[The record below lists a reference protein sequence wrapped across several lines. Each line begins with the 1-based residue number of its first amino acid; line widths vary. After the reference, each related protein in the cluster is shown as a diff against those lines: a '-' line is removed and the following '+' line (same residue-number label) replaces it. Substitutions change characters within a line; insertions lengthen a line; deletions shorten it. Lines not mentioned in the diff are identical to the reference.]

1 MEMIFL
7 NVFNRSLAAGW
18 LILAVIVVRL
28 LLKKAP
34 RRLSCVLW
42 AVVAVRLLCP
52 FFPVS
57 SFSLIPSGETISAEV
72 VRFAPAPAVD
82 SGIPVL
88 NEALNP
94 IIGERF
100 APAPGTSVNP
110 LYIWTAIAGIVWL
123 VGVAVMVGYALL
135 SSLRMRSV
143 VREAVPLGMCGE
155 SYETGEAGMC
165 GESYETGEVGMC
177 GESYETGEVG
187 MCAEP
192 HGARP
197 LETGAALP
205 DNVWLCDAVRSPFI
219 LGIVRPKIYLPSGI
233 TREQML
239 CILAHEQA
247 HVERL
252 DHCLKP
258 FGWLL
263 LSVYWF
269 HPLVWIAYM
278 LFCRDLELACDEK
291 VVGGMDLDGRKSYS
305 HALLACSLQRKMIFS
320 YPLAFGEIGVRERV
334 KGILHYRKPAG
345 WIAAVA
351 VLACAAVAVCFLTD
365 PKEKADDSKIRYLDQ
380 WYSRSDLSAETIA
393 WLEWYNGL
401 SAEEQ
406 LAVSSEPH
414 DLYDQAGYGG
424 RADVAVE
431 TVDAEHDAVGAED
444 MSDNAKDYMDAG
456 HDAVGTEDRSDNA
469 KEHMDA
475 GHDDGGTEDMSDNAG
490 IAVDTVQVGE
500 GAEDSAIYTGTLSTA
515 FGIPLQLPG
524 NEGWIQDIEYRQPDG
539 NTVEVEYWDD
549 IAEADCRMTAV
560 RDGALN
566 LSEPDIA
573 YDAAREETWM
583 GSTGSGQNVYVKVQ
597 CSGDGKHVL
606 ATWEYD
612 NGEHQY
618 LFAVRAVVSGE
629 NTDISSVPKAVL
641 SMISCLE

>member
-1 MEMIFL
+1 MEMEMIFL

-57 SFSLIPSGETISAEV
+57 SFSLIPSGETISAEA
-72 VRFAPAPAVD
+72 VRFAPAPAID
-82 SGIPVL
+82 SGIPAL

-94 IIGERF
+94 MIGERF

-110 LYIWTAIAGIVWL
+110 LYIWTAVAGIVWL
-123 VGVAVMVGYALL
+123 VGVAVMAGYALL
-135 SSLRMRSV
+135 GSLRMRSV
-143 VREAVPLGMCGE
+143 VREAVPLE
-155 SYETGEAGMC
+155 S
-165 GESYETGEVGMC
+165 
-177 GESYETGEVG
+177 
-187 MCAEP
+187 
-192 HGARP
+192 
-197 LETGAALP
+197 GAALP

-291 VVGGMDLDGRKSYS
+291 VVGGMDLDGRKAYS

-345 WIAAVA
+345 WLAAVA

-365 PKEKADDSKIRYLDQ
+365 PKEKTDDSKIRYLDQ

-406 LAVSSEPH
+406 LAVSSVPH

-444 MSDNAKDYMDAG
+444 MPDNAKDYMDTG
-456 HDAVGTEDRSDNA
+456 QDSGGTEDKSDSV
-469 KEHMDA
+469 KEHMNA
-475 GHDDGGTEDMSDNAG
+475 GQDSGGTEDMSDNAG
-490 IAVDTVQVGE
+490 IAVDTVQAGE
-500 GAEDSAIYTGTLSTA
+500 GAEDSAIHTGTLSAA

-583 GSTGSGQNVYVKVQ
+583 GSTGSGQHVYVKVQ

-618 LFAVRAVVSGE
+618 QFAVRAVVSGE
-629 NTDISSVPKAVL
+629 NTDISPVPKAVL

>member
-52 FFPVS
+52 FFPAS
-57 SFSLIPSGETISAEV
+57 SFSLIPSRETISAEV
-72 VRFAPAPAVD
+72 VRFAPAPAID
-82 SGIPVL
+82 SGIPAL

-94 IIGERF
+94 MIGERF

-123 VGVAVMVGYALL
+123 VGVAVMAGYALL
-135 SSLRMRSV
+135 GSLRMRSV

-155 SYETGEAGMC
+155 SYETGEAG
-165 GESYETGEVGMC
+165 T
-177 GESYETGEVG
+177 
-187 MCAEP
+187 CAEP
-192 HGARP
+192 HRARP
-197 LETGAALP
+197 LETGVALP

-291 VVGGMDLDGRKSYS
+291 VVGGMDLDGRKAYS

-345 WIAAVA
+345 WLAAVA

-406 LAVSSEPH
+406 LAVSSVPH

-444 MSDNAKDYMDAG
+444 MPDNAKDYMDTG
-456 HDAVGTEDRSDNA
+456 QDSGGTEDKSDSV

-475 GHDDGGTEDMSDNAG
+475 GQDSGGTEDMSDNAG
-490 IAVDTVQVGE
+490 IAVDTVQAGE
-500 GAEDSAIYTGTLSTA
+500 GAEGSAIHTGTLSAA

-583 GSTGSGQNVYVKVQ
+583 GSTGSGQHVYVKVQ
-597 CSGDGKHVL
+597 CSGDGKQVL

-618 LFAVRAVVSGE
+618 QFAVRAVVSGE
-629 NTDISSVPKAVL
+629 NTDISPVPKAVL

>member
-52 FFPVS
+52 FFPAS
-57 SFSLIPSGETISAEV
+57 SFSLIPSRETISAEV
-72 VRFAPAPAVD
+72 VRFAPAPAID
-82 SGIPVL
+82 SGIPAL

-94 IIGERF
+94 MIGERF

-110 LYIWTAIAGIVWL
+110 LYIWTAVAGIVWL
-123 VGVAVMVGYALL
+123 VGVAVMAGYALL

-155 SYETGEAGMC
+155 SYETGEVEAC
-165 GESYETGEVGMC
+165 GELYEAGEAG
-177 GESYETGEVG
+177 T
-187 MCAEP
+187 CAEP

-291 VVGGMDLDGRKSYS
+291 VVGGMDLDGRKAYS

-345 WIAAVA
+345 WLAAVA

-393 WLEWYNGL
+393 WLEWYNVL

-406 LAVSSEPH
+406 LAVSSVPH
-414 DLYDQAGYGG
+414 DLYDLAGYGG

-444 MSDNAKDYMDAG
+444 MPDNAKDYMDAG
-456 HDAVGTEDRSDNA
+456 RD
-469 KEHMDA
+469 
-475 GHDDGGTEDMSDNAG
+475 
-490 IAVDTVQVGE
+490 AVDTVQAGE
-500 GAEDSAIYTGTLSTA
+500 GAEDPAIHTGTLSTA

-583 GSTGSGQNVYVKVQ
+583 GSTGSGQHVYVKVQ

-618 LFAVRAVVSGE
+618 QFAVRAVVSGE
-629 NTDISSVPKAVL
+629 NTDISPVPKAVL

>member
-72 VRFAPAPAVD
+72 VRFAPEPAID
-82 SGIPVL
+82 SGIPAL

-100 APAPGTSVNP
+100 AQAPGTSVNP

-123 VGVAVMVGYALL
+123 VGVAVMAGYALL
-135 SSLRMRSV
+135 SSLRMRNV

-155 SYETGEAGMC
+155 LYETGEAGMC
-165 GESYETGEVGMC
+165 GESYETGEVEAC
-177 GESYETGEVG
+177 GESYEAGEVG
-187 MCAEP
+187 TCAEP

-197 LETGAALP
+197 LKTGAALP

-291 VVGGMDLDGRKSYS
+291 VVGGMDLDGRKAYS

-320 YPLAFGEIGVRERV
+320 YPLAFGEIGVRERI

-351 VLACAAVAVCFLTD
+351 VLACAAVTVCFLTD

-414 DLYDQAGYGG
+414 DLYDLDGYGG
-424 RADVAVE
+424 GVDVAVE

-444 MSDNAKDYMDAG
+444 MPDNAKDYMDAG
-456 HDAVGTEDRSDNA
+456 QDAVG
-469 KEHMDA
+469 
-475 GHDDGGTEDMSDNAG
+475 
-490 IAVDTVQVGE
+490 TVQVGE
-500 GAEDSAIYTGTLSTA
+500 GAEDPAIHNGTLSAA

-583 GSTGSGQNVYVKVQ
+583 GSTGSGQHVYVKVQ
-597 CSGDGKHVL
+597 CSGDGKQVL

-618 LFAVRAVVSGE
+618 QFAVRAVVSGE
-629 NTDISSVPKAVL
+629 NTDISPVPKAVL

>member
-52 FFPVS
+52 FFPAS

-72 VRFAPAPAVD
+72 VRFAPAPAID
-82 SGIPVL
+82 SGIPAL

-94 IIGERF
+94 MIGERF

-110 LYIWTAIAGIVWL
+110 LYIWTAIAGIAWL
-123 VGVAVMVGYALL
+123 VGVAVMAGYALL

-155 SYETGEAGMC
+155 LYETGEAGMC
-165 GESYETGEVGMC
+165 GESYETGEAGMC
-177 GESYETGEVG
+177 GESYEAGEVG
-187 MCAEP
+187 TCAEP

-197 LETGAALP
+197 LKTGAALP

-291 VVGGMDLDGRKSYS
+291 VVGGMDLDGRKAYS

-414 DLYDQAGYGG
+414 DLYELDGYGG
-424 RADVAVE
+424 GADVAVE

-444 MSDNAKDYMDAG
+444 MPDNAKDYMDAG
-456 HDAVGTEDRSDNA
+456 QDAVG
-469 KEHMDA
+469 
-475 GHDDGGTEDMSDNAG
+475 
-490 IAVDTVQVGE
+490 TVQVGE
-500 GAEDSAIYTGTLSTA
+500 GAEDPAIHNGTLSAA

-597 CSGDGKHVL
+597 CSGDGKQVL

-618 LFAVRAVVSGE
+618 QFAVRAVVSGE
-629 NTDISSVPKAVL
+629 NTDISPVPKAVL

>member
-1 MEMIFL
+1 MEMEMIFL

-18 LILAVIVVRL
+18 LILAVIVVRF

-52 FFPVS
+52 FFPAS
-57 SFSLIPSGETISAEV
+57 SFSLIPSGETISAEA
-72 VRFAPAPAVD
+72 VRFAPAPAID
-82 SGIPVL
+82 SGIPAL

-94 IIGERF
+94 MIGERF

-123 VGVAVMVGYALL
+123 VGVAVMAGYALL
-135 SSLRMRSV
+135 GSLRMRSV

-155 SYETGEAGMC
+155 SYETGEAG
-165 GESYETGEVGMC
+165 T
-177 GESYETGEVG
+177 
-187 MCAEP
+187 CAEP
-192 HGARP
+192 HRARP

-291 VVGGMDLDGRKSYS
+291 VVGGMDLDGRKAYS

-345 WIAAVA
+345 WLAAVA

-406 LAVSSEPH
+406 LAVSSVPH

-444 MSDNAKDYMDAG
+444 MPDNAKDYMDTG
-456 HDAVGTEDRSDNA
+456 QDSGGTEDKSDSV
-469 KEHMDA
+469 KEHMNA
-475 GHDDGGTEDMSDNAG
+475 GQDSGGTEDMSDNAG
-490 IAVDTVQVGE
+490 IAVDTVQAGE
-500 GAEDSAIYTGTLSTA
+500 GAEGSAIHTGTLSAA

-583 GSTGSGQNVYVKVQ
+583 GSTGSGQHVYVKVQ

-618 LFAVRAVVSGE
+618 QFAVRAVVSGE
-629 NTDISSVPKAVL
+629 NTDISPVPKAVL

>member
-52 FFPVS
+52 FFPAS
-57 SFSLIPSGETISAEV
+57 SFSLIPSRETISAEV
-72 VRFAPAPAVD
+72 VRFAPAPAID
-82 SGIPVL
+82 SGIPAL

-94 IIGERF
+94 MIGERF

-110 LYIWTAIAGIVWL
+110 LYIWTAVAGIVWL
-123 VGVAVMVGYALL
+123 VGVAVMAGYALL
-135 SSLRMRSV
+135 GSLRMRSV
-143 VREAVPLGMCGE
+143 VREAVPLE
-155 SYETGEAGMC
+155 S
-165 GESYETGEVGMC
+165 
-177 GESYETGEVG
+177 
-187 MCAEP
+187 
-192 HGARP
+192 
-197 LETGAALP
+197 GAALP

-291 VVGGMDLDGRKSYS
+291 VVGGMDLDGRKAYS

-345 WIAAVA
+345 WLAAVA

-365 PKEKADDSKIRYLDQ
+365 PKEKTDDSKIRYLDQ

-406 LAVSSEPH
+406 LAVSSVPH

-444 MSDNAKDYMDAG
+444 MPDNAKDYMDTG
-456 HDAVGTEDRSDNA
+456 QDSGGTEDKSDSV
-469 KEHMDA
+469 KEHMNA
-475 GHDDGGTEDMSDNAG
+475 GQDSGGTEDMSDNAG
-490 IAVDTVQVGE
+490 IAVDTVQAGE
-500 GAEDSAIYTGTLSTA
+500 GAEDSAIHTGTLSAA

-583 GSTGSGQNVYVKVQ
+583 GSTGSGQHVYVKVQ

-618 LFAVRAVVSGE
+618 QFAVRAVVSGE
-629 NTDISSVPKAVL
+629 NTDISPVPKAVL

>member
-57 SFSLIPSGETISAEV
+57 SFSLIPSGETISAEA
-72 VRFAPAPAVD
+72 VRFAPAPAID
-82 SGIPVL
+82 SGIPAL

-94 IIGERF
+94 MIGERF

-110 LYIWTAIAGIVWL
+110 LYIWTAVAGIVWL
-123 VGVAVMVGYALL
+123 VGVAVMAGYALL

-143 VREAVPLGMCGE
+143 VREAVPLE
-155 SYETGEAGMC
+155 S
-165 GESYETGEVGMC
+165 
-177 GESYETGEVG
+177 
-187 MCAEP
+187 
-192 HGARP
+192 
-197 LETGAALP
+197 GAALP

-291 VVGGMDLDGRKSYS
+291 VVGGMDLDGRKAYS

-345 WIAAVA
+345 WLAAVA

-406 LAVSSEPH
+406 LAVSSVPH

-444 MSDNAKDYMDAG
+444 MPDNAKDYMDTG
-456 HDAVGTEDRSDNA
+456 QDSGGTEDKSDSV
-469 KEHMDA
+469 KEHMNA
-475 GHDDGGTEDMSDNAG
+475 GQDSGGTEDMSDNAG
-490 IAVDTVQVGE
+490 IAVDTVQAGE
-500 GAEDSAIYTGTLSTA
+500 GAEDPAIHTGTLSAA

-583 GSTGSGQNVYVKVQ
+583 GSTGSGQHVYVKVQ

-618 LFAVRAVVSGE
+618 QFAVRAVVSGE
-629 NTDISSVPKAVL
+629 NTDISPVPKAVL

>member
-1 MEMIFL
+1 MEMEMIFL

-18 LILAVIVVRL
+18 LILAVIVVRF

-52 FFPVS
+52 FFPAS
-57 SFSLIPSGETISAEV
+57 SFSLIPSGETISAEA
-72 VRFAPAPAVD
+72 VRFAPAPAID
-82 SGIPVL
+82 SGIPAL

-94 IIGERF
+94 MIGERF

-110 LYIWTAIAGIVWL
+110 LYIWTAVAGIVWL
-123 VGVAVMVGYALL
+123 VGVAVMAGYALL

-143 VREAVPLGMCGE
+143 VREAVPLE
-155 SYETGEAGMC
+155 S
-165 GESYETGEVGMC
+165 
-177 GESYETGEVG
+177 
-187 MCAEP
+187 
-192 HGARP
+192 
-197 LETGAALP
+197 GAALP

-291 VVGGMDLDGRKSYS
+291 VVGGMDLDGRKAYS

-345 WIAAVA
+345 WLAAVA

-406 LAVSSEPH
+406 LAVSSVPH

-444 MSDNAKDYMDAG
+444 MPDNAKDYMDTG
-456 HDAVGTEDRSDNA
+456 QDSGGTEDKSDSV
-469 KEHMDA
+469 KEHMNA
-475 GHDDGGTEDMSDNAG
+475 GQDSGGTEDMSDNAG
-490 IAVDTVQVGE
+490 IAVDTVQAGE
-500 GAEDSAIYTGTLSTA
+500 GAEDPAIHTGTLSAA

-549 IAEADCRMTAV
+549 IAEADCRD
-560 RDGALN
+560 RK
-566 LSEPDIA
+566 S
-573 YDAAREETWM
+573 
-583 GSTGSGQNVYVKVQ
+583 
-597 CSGDGKHVL
+597 
-606 ATWEYD
+606 
-612 NGEHQY
+612 
-618 LFAVRAVVSGE
+618 VV
-629 NTDISSVPKAVL
+629 
-641 SMISCLE
+641 

>member
-1 MEMIFL
+1 MEMEMIFL

-18 LILAVIVVRL
+18 LILAVIVVRF

-52 FFPVS
+52 FFPAS
-57 SFSLIPSGETISAEV
+57 SFSLIPSGETISAEA
-72 VRFAPAPAVD
+72 VRFAPAPAID
-82 SGIPVL
+82 SGIPAL

-94 IIGERF
+94 MIGERF

-110 LYIWTAIAGIVWL
+110 LYIWTAVAGIVWL
-123 VGVAVMVGYALL
+123 VGVAVMAGYALL
-135 SSLRMRSV
+135 GSLRMRSV
-143 VREAVPLGMCGE
+143 VREAVPLE
-155 SYETGEAGMC
+155 S
-165 GESYETGEVGMC
+165 
-177 GESYETGEVG
+177 
-187 MCAEP
+187 
-192 HGARP
+192 
-197 LETGAALP
+197 GAALP
-205 DNVWLCDAVRSPFI
+205 DNVWPCDAVRSPFI

-291 VVGGMDLDGRKSYS
+291 VVGGMDLDGRKAYS

-345 WIAAVA
+345 WLAAVA

-406 LAVSSEPH
+406 LAVSSVPH

-444 MSDNAKDYMDAG
+444 MPDNAKDYMDTG
-456 HDAVGTEDRSDNA
+456 QDSGGTEDKSDSV
-469 KEHMDA
+469 KEHMNA
-475 GHDDGGTEDMSDNAG
+475 GQDSGGTEDMSDNAG
-490 IAVDTVQVGE
+490 IAVDTVQAGE
-500 GAEDSAIYTGTLSTA
+500 GAEDPAIHTGTLSAA

-583 GSTGSGQNVYVKVQ
+583 GSTGSGQHVYVKVQ
-597 CSGDGKHVL
+597 CSGDGKQVL

-618 LFAVRAVVSGE
+618 QFAVRAVVSGE
-629 NTDISSVPKAVL
+629 NTDISPVPKAVL

>member
-1 MEMIFL
+1 MEMEMIFL

-18 LILAVIVVRL
+18 LILAVIVVRF

-52 FFPVS
+52 FFPAS
-57 SFSLIPSGETISAEV
+57 SFSLIPSGETISAEA
-72 VRFAPAPAVD
+72 VRFAPAPAID
-82 SGIPVL
+82 SGIPAL

-94 IIGERF
+94 MIGERF

-123 VGVAVMVGYALL
+123 VGVAVMAGYALL
-135 SSLRMRSV
+135 GSLRMRSV
-143 VREAVPLGMCGE
+143 VREAVPLE
-155 SYETGEAGMC
+155 S
-165 GESYETGEVGMC
+165 
-177 GESYETGEVG
+177 
-187 MCAEP
+187 
-192 HGARP
+192 
-197 LETGAALP
+197 GAALP

-291 VVGGMDLDGRKSYS
+291 VVGGMDLDGRKAYS

-345 WIAAVA
+345 WLAAVA

-406 LAVSSEPH
+406 LAVSSVPH

-444 MSDNAKDYMDAG
+444 MPDNAKDYMDTG
-456 HDAVGTEDRSDNA
+456 QDSGGTEDKSDSV
-469 KEHMDA
+469 KEHMNA
-475 GHDDGGTEDMSDNAG
+475 GQDSGGTEDMSDNAG
-490 IAVDTVQVGE
+490 IAVDTVQAGE
-500 GAEDSAIYTGTLSTA
+500 GAEDPAIHTGTLSAA

-583 GSTGSGQNVYVKVQ
+583 GSTGSGQHVYVKVQ
-597 CSGDGKHVL
+597 CSGDGKQVL

-618 LFAVRAVVSGE
+618 QFAVRAVVSGE
-629 NTDISSVPKAVL
+629 NTDISPVPKAVL

>member
-1 MEMIFL
+1 MEMEMIFL

-18 LILAVIVVRL
+18 LILAVIVVRF

-52 FFPVS
+52 FFPAS
-57 SFSLIPSGETISAEV
+57 SFSLIPSGETISAEA
-72 VRFAPAPAVD
+72 VRFAPAPAID
-82 SGIPVL
+82 SGIPAL

-94 IIGERF
+94 MIGERF

-110 LYIWTAIAGIVWL
+110 LYIWTAVAGIVWL
-123 VGVAVMVGYALL
+123 VGVAVMAGYALL

-143 VREAVPLGMCGE
+143 VREAVPLE
-155 SYETGEAGMC
+155 S
-165 GESYETGEVGMC
+165 
-177 GESYETGEVG
+177 
-187 MCAEP
+187 
-192 HGARP
+192 
-197 LETGAALP
+197 GAALP

-291 VVGGMDLDGRKSYS
+291 VVGGMDLDGRKAYS

-345 WIAAVA
+345 WLAAVA

-406 LAVSSEPH
+406 LAVSSVPH

-431 TVDAEHDAVGAED
+431 PVDAEHDAVGAED
-444 MSDNAKDYMDAG
+444 MPDNAKDYMDTG
-456 HDAVGTEDRSDNA
+456 RDSGGTEDKSDSV
-469 KEHMDA
+469 KEHMNAGQDA
-475 GHDDGGTEDMSDNAG
+475 GGTEDMSDNAG
-490 IAVDTVQVGE
+490 IAVDTVQAGE
-500 GAEDSAIYTGTLSTA
+500 GAEDPAIHTGTLSTA

-583 GSTGSGQNVYVKVQ
+583 GSTGSGQHVYVKVQ

-618 LFAVRAVVSGE
+618 QFAVRAVVSGE
-629 NTDISSVPKAVL
+629 NTDISPVPKAVL

>member
-1 MEMIFL
+1 MEMEMIFL

-18 LILAVIVVRL
+18 LILAVIVVRF

-52 FFPVS
+52 FFPAS
-57 SFSLIPSGETISAEV
+57 SFSLIPSGETISAEA
-72 VRFAPAPAVD
+72 VRFAPAPAID
-82 SGIPVL
+82 SGIPAL

-94 IIGERF
+94 MIGERF

-123 VGVAVMVGYALL
+123 VGVAVMAGYALL
-135 SSLRMRSV
+135 GSLRMRSV
-143 VREAVPLGMCGE
+143 VREAVPLE
-155 SYETGEAGMC
+155 S
-165 GESYETGEVGMC
+165 
-177 GESYETGEVG
+177 
-187 MCAEP
+187 
-192 HGARP
+192 
-197 LETGAALP
+197 GAALP

-291 VVGGMDLDGRKSYS
+291 VVGGMDLDGRKAYS

-345 WIAAVA
+345 WLAAVA

-406 LAVSSEPH
+406 LAVSSVPH

-444 MSDNAKDYMDAG
+444 MPDNAKDYMDTG
-456 HDAVGTEDRSDNA
+456 QDSGGTEDKSDSV
-469 KEHMDA
+469 KEHMNA
-475 GHDDGGTEDMSDNAG
+475 GQDSGGTEDMSDNAG
-490 IAVDTVQVGE
+490 IAVDTVQAGE
-500 GAEDSAIYTGTLSTA
+500 GAEDPAIHTGTLSAA

-583 GSTGSGQNVYVKVQ
+583 GSTGSGQHVYVKVQ

-618 LFAVRAVVSGE
+618 QFAVRAVVSGE
-629 NTDISSVPKAVL
+629 NTDISPVPKAVL

>member
-1 MEMIFL
+1 MEMEMIFL

-18 LILAVIVVRL
+18 LILAVIVVRF

-52 FFPVS
+52 FFPAS
-57 SFSLIPSGETISAEV
+57 SFSLIPSGETISAEA
-72 VRFAPAPAVD
+72 VRFAPAPAID
-82 SGIPVL
+82 SGIPAL

-94 IIGERF
+94 MIGERF

-110 LYIWTAIAGIVWL
+110 LYIWTAVAGIVWL
-123 VGVAVMVGYALL
+123 VGVAVMAGYALL

-155 SYETGEAGMC
+155 SYETGEVEAC
-165 GESYETGEVGMC
+165 GESYETGEAG
-177 GESYETGEVG
+177 T
-187 MCAEP
+187 CAEP
-192 HGARP
+192 HRARP

-291 VVGGMDLDGRKSYS
+291 VVGGMDLDGRKAYS

-345 WIAAVA
+345 WLAAVA

-406 LAVSSEPH
+406 LAVSSVPH

-444 MSDNAKDYMDAG
+444 MPDNAKDYMDAG
-456 HDAVGTEDRSDNA
+456 RD
-469 KEHMDA
+469 
-475 GHDDGGTEDMSDNAG
+475 
-490 IAVDTVQVGE
+490 AVDTVQAGE
-500 GAEDSAIYTGTLSTA
+500 GAEDPAIHTGTLSAA

-583 GSTGSGQNVYVKVQ
+583 GSTGSGQHVYVKVQ

-618 LFAVRAVVSGE
+618 QFAVRAVVSGE

>member
-1 MEMIFL
+1 MEMEMIFL

-18 LILAVIVVRL
+18 LILAVIVVRF

-52 FFPVS
+52 FFPAS
-57 SFSLIPSGETISAEV
+57 SFSLIPSGETISAEA
-72 VRFAPAPAVD
+72 VRFAPAPAID
-82 SGIPVL
+82 SGIPAL
-88 NEALNP
+88 TEALNP
-94 IIGERF
+94 MIGERF

-110 LYIWTAIAGIVWL
+110 LYIWTAVAGIVWL
-123 VGVAVMVGYALL
+123 VGVAVMAGYALL
-135 SSLRMRSV
+135 GSLRMRSV
-143 VREAVPLGMCGE
+143 VREAVPLE
-155 SYETGEAGMC
+155 S
-165 GESYETGEVGMC
+165 
-177 GESYETGEVG
+177 
-187 MCAEP
+187 
-192 HGARP
+192 
-197 LETGAALP
+197 GAALP

-291 VVGGMDLDGRKSYS
+291 VVGGMDLDGRKAYS

-345 WIAAVA
+345 WLAAVA

-406 LAVSSEPH
+406 LAVSSVPH

-444 MSDNAKDYMDAG
+444 MPDNAKDYMDTG
-456 HDAVGTEDRSDNA
+456 QDSGGTEDKSDSV

-475 GHDDGGTEDMSDNAG
+475 GQDSGGTEDMSDNAG
-490 IAVDTVQVGE
+490 IAVDTVQAGE
-500 GAEDSAIYTGTLSTA
+500 GAEGSAIHTGTLSAA

-583 GSTGSGQNVYVKVQ
+583 GSTGSGQHVYVKVQ
-597 CSGDGKHVL
+597 CSGDGKQVL

-618 LFAVRAVVSGE
+618 QFAVRAVVSGE
-629 NTDISSVPKAVL
+629 NTDISPVPKAVL

>member
-1 MEMIFL
+1 MEMEMIFL

-18 LILAVIVVRL
+18 LILAVIVVRF

-52 FFPVS
+52 FFPAS
-57 SFSLIPSGETISAEV
+57 SFSLIPSGETISAEA
-72 VRFAPAPAVD
+72 VRFAPAPAID
-82 SGIPVL
+82 SGIPAL

-94 IIGERF
+94 MIGERF

-110 LYIWTAIAGIVWL
+110 LYIWTAVAGIVWL
-123 VGVAVMVGYALL
+123 VGVAVMAGYALL

-155 SYETGEAGMC
+155 SYETGEVEAC
-165 GESYETGEVGMC
+165 GELYEAGEAG
-177 GESYETGEVG
+177 T
-187 MCAEP
+187 CAEP

-197 LETGAALP
+197 LESGAALP

-291 VVGGMDLDGRKSYS
+291 VVGGMDLDGRKAYS

-345 WIAAVA
+345 WLAAVA

-365 PKEKADDSKIRYLDQ
+365 PKEKTDDSKIRYLDQ

-406 LAVSSEPH
+406 LAVSSVPH

-444 MSDNAKDYMDAG
+444 MP
-456 HDAVGTEDRSDNA
+456 DNA

-475 GHDDGGTEDMSDNAG
+475 GQDAGGTEDKSDSVKEHMNAGQDSGGTEDMSDNAG
-490 IAVDTVQVGE
+490 IAVDTVQAGE
-500 GAEDSAIYTGTLSTA
+500 GAEDPAIHTGTLSAA

-583 GSTGSGQNVYVKVQ
+583 GSTGSGQHVYVKVQ

-618 LFAVRAVVSGE
+618 QFAVRAVVSGE

>member
-1 MEMIFL
+1 MEMEMIFL

-18 LILAVIVVRL
+18 LILAVIVVRF

-52 FFPVS
+52 FFPAS
-57 SFSLIPSGETISAEV
+57 SFSLIPSGETISAEA
-72 VRFAPAPAVD
+72 VRFAPAPAID
-82 SGIPVL
+82 SGIPAL

-94 IIGERF
+94 MIGERF

-110 LYIWTAIAGIVWL
+110 LYIWTAVAGIVWL
-123 VGVAVMVGYALL
+123 VGVAVMAGYALL

-143 VREAVPLGMCGE
+143 VREAVPLE
-155 SYETGEAGMC
+155 S
-165 GESYETGEVGMC
+165 
-177 GESYETGEVG
+177 
-187 MCAEP
+187 
-192 HGARP
+192 
-197 LETGAALP
+197 GAALP

-291 VVGGMDLDGRKSYS
+291 VVGGMDLDGRKAYS

-345 WIAAVA
+345 WLAAVA

-406 LAVSSEPH
+406 LAVSSVPH

-444 MSDNAKDYMDAG
+444 MPDNAKDYMDTG
-456 HDAVGTEDRSDNA
+456 QDSGGTEDKSDSV
-469 KEHMDA
+469 KEHMNA
-475 GHDDGGTEDMSDNAG
+475 GQDSGGTEDMSDNAG
-490 IAVDTVQVGE
+490 IAVDTVQAGE
-500 GAEDSAIYTGTLSTA
+500 GAEDPAIHTGTLSAA

-583 GSTGSGQNVYVKVQ
+583 GSTGSGQHVYVKVQ
-597 CSGDGKHVL
+597 CSGDGKQVL

-618 LFAVRAVVSGE
+618 QFAVRAVVSGE

>member
-52 FFPVS
+52 FFPAS
-57 SFSLIPSGETISAEV
+57 SFSLIPSRETISAEV
-72 VRFAPAPAVD
+72 VRFAPAPAID
-82 SGIPVL
+82 SGIPAL

-94 IIGERF
+94 MIGERF

-123 VGVAVMVGYALL
+123 VGVAVMAGYALL
-135 SSLRMRSV
+135 GSLRMRSV

-155 SYETGEAGMC
+155 SYETGEAG
-165 GESYETGEVGMC
+165 T
-177 GESYETGEVG
+177 
-187 MCAEP
+187 CAEP
-192 HGARP
+192 HRARP

-291 VVGGMDLDGRKSYS
+291 VVGGMDLDGRKAYS

-345 WIAAVA
+345 WLAAVA

-406 LAVSSEPH
+406 LAVSSVPH

-444 MSDNAKDYMDAG
+444 MPDNAKDYMDTG
-456 HDAVGTEDRSDNA
+456 QDSGGTEDKSDSV

-475 GHDDGGTEDMSDNAG
+475 GQDSGGTEDMSDNAG
-490 IAVDTVQVGE
+490 IAVDTVQAGE
-500 GAEDSAIYTGTLSTA
+500 GAEDPAIHTGTLSAA

-583 GSTGSGQNVYVKVQ
+583 GSTGSGQHVYVKVQ
-597 CSGDGKHVL
+597 CSGDGKQVL

-618 LFAVRAVVSGE
+618 QFAVRAVVSGE
-629 NTDISSVPKAVL
+629 NTDISPVPKAVL

>member
-1 MEMIFL
+1 MEMEMIFL

-18 LILAVIVVRL
+18 LILAVIVVRF

-52 FFPVS
+52 FFPAS
-57 SFSLIPSGETISAEV
+57 SFSLIPSGETISAEA
-72 VRFAPAPAVD
+72 VRFAPAPAID
-82 SGIPVL
+82 SGIPAL

-94 IIGERF
+94 MIGERF

-110 LYIWTAIAGIVWL
+110 LYIWTAVAGIVWL
-123 VGVAVMVGYALL
+123 VGVAVMAGYALL

-143 VREAVPLGMCGE
+143 VREAVPLE
-155 SYETGEAGMC
+155 S
-165 GESYETGEVGMC
+165 
-177 GESYETGEVG
+177 
-187 MCAEP
+187 
-192 HGARP
+192 
-197 LETGAALP
+197 GAALP

-291 VVGGMDLDGRKSYS
+291 VVGGMDLDGRKAYS

-345 WIAAVA
+345 WLAAVA

-406 LAVSSEPH
+406 LAVSSVPH

-444 MSDNAKDYMDAG
+444 MPDNAKDYMDTG
-456 HDAVGTEDRSDNA
+456 QDSGGTEDKSDSV
-469 KEHMDA
+469 KEHMNA
-475 GHDDGGTEDMSDNAG
+475 GQDSGGTEDMSDNAG
-490 IAVDTVQVGE
+490 IAVDTVQAGE
-500 GAEDSAIYTGTLSTA
+500 GAEDPAIHTGTLSAA

-583 GSTGSGQNVYVKVQ
+583 GSTGSGQHVYVKVQ
-597 CSGDGKHVL
+597 CSGDGKQVL

-618 LFAVRAVVSGE
+618 QFAVRAVVSGE
-629 NTDISSVPKAVL
+629 NTDISPVPKAVL

>member
-1 MEMIFL
+1 MEMEMIFL

-52 FFPVS
+52 FFPAS
-57 SFSLIPSGETISAEV
+57 SFSLIPSGETISAEA
-72 VRFAPAPAVD
+72 VRFAPAPAID
-82 SGIPVL
+82 SGIPAL

-94 IIGERF
+94 MIGERF

-110 LYIWTAIAGIVWL
+110 LYIWTAVAGIVWL
-123 VGVAVMVGYALL
+123 VGVAVMAGYALL
-135 SSLRMRSV
+135 GSLRMRSV
-143 VREAVPLGMCGE
+143 VREAVPLE
-155 SYETGEAGMC
+155 S
-165 GESYETGEVGMC
+165 
-177 GESYETGEVG
+177 
-187 MCAEP
+187 
-192 HGARP
+192 
-197 LETGAALP
+197 GAALP

-291 VVGGMDLDGRKSYS
+291 VVGGMDLDGRKAYS

-345 WIAAVA
+345 WLAAVA

-406 LAVSSEPH
+406 LAVSSVPH

-431 TVDAEHDAVGAED
+431 TADAEHDAVGAED
-444 MSDNAKDYMDAG
+444 MPDNAKDYMDTG
-456 HDAVGTEDRSDNA
+456 QDSGGTEDKSDSV
-469 KEHMDA
+469 KEHMNA
-475 GHDDGGTEDMSDNAG
+475 GQDSGGTEDMSDNAG
-490 IAVDTVQVGE
+490 IAVDTVQAGE
-500 GAEDSAIYTGTLSTA
+500 GAEDPAIHTGTLSAA

-524 NEGWIQDIEYRQPDG
+524 NEGWIQDIEYRQLDG

-583 GSTGSGQNVYVKVQ
+583 GSTGSGQHVYVKVQ

-618 LFAVRAVVSGE
+618 QFAVRAVVSGE
-629 NTDISSVPKAVL
+629 NTDISPVPKAVL

>member
-52 FFPVS
+52 FFPAS

-72 VRFAPAPAVD
+72 VRFAPAPAID
-82 SGIPVL
+82 SGIPAL

-94 IIGERF
+94 MIGERF

-110 LYIWTAIAGIVWL
+110 LYIWTAIAGIAWL
-123 VGVAVMVGYALL
+123 VGVAVMAGYALL

-155 SYETGEAGMC
+155 LYETGEAGMC
-165 GESYETGEVGMC
+165 GESYETGEAGMC
-177 GESYETGEVG
+177 GESYEAGEVG
-187 MCAEP
+187 TCAEP

-197 LETGAALP
+197 LKTGAALP

-291 VVGGMDLDGRKSYS
+291 VVGGMDLDGRKAYS

-414 DLYDQAGYGG
+414 DLYELDGYGG
-424 RADVAVE
+424 GADVAVE

-444 MSDNAKDYMDAG
+444 MPDNAKDYMDAG
-456 HDAVGTEDRSDNA
+456 QDAVG
-469 KEHMDA
+469 
-475 GHDDGGTEDMSDNAG
+475 
-490 IAVDTVQVGE
+490 TVQVGE
-500 GAEDSAIYTGTLSTA
+500 GAEDPAIHNGTLSAA

-583 GSTGSGQNVYVKVQ
+583 GSTGSGQHVYVKVQ

-618 LFAVRAVVSGE
+618 QFAVRAVVSGE
-629 NTDISSVPKAVL
+629 NTDISPVPKAVL

>member
-52 FFPVS
+52 FFPAS
-57 SFSLIPSGETISAEV
+57 SFSLIPSRETISAEV
-72 VRFAPAPAVD
+72 VRFAPAPAID
-82 SGIPVL
+82 SGIPAL

-94 IIGERF
+94 MIGERF

-123 VGVAVMVGYALL
+123 VGVAVMAGYALL

-143 VREAVPLGMCGE
+143 VREAVPLE
-155 SYETGEAGMC
+155 S
-165 GESYETGEVGMC
+165 
-177 GESYETGEVG
+177 
-187 MCAEP
+187 
-192 HGARP
+192 
-197 LETGAALP
+197 GAALP

-291 VVGGMDLDGRKSYS
+291 VVGGMDLDGRKAYS

-414 DLYDQAGYGG
+414 DLYELDGYGG
-424 RADVAVE
+424 GADVAVE

-456 HDAVGTEDRSDNA
+456 QDAVGTEDRSDST

-475 GHDDGGTEDMSDNAG
+475 GQDADVTEDMTDNAG
-490 IAVDTVQVGE
+490 ISVDTVQAGE
-500 GAEDSAIYTGTLSTA
+500 GAEDPAIHNGTLSAA

-566 LSEPDIA
+566 LSEQDIA

-583 GSTGSGQNVYVKVQ
+583 GSTGSGQHVYVKVQ
-597 CSGDGKHVL
+597 CSGDGKQVL

-618 LFAVRAVVSGE
+618 QFAVRAVVSGE
-629 NTDISSVPKAVL
+629 NTDISPVPKAVL

>member
-1 MEMIFL
+1 MEMEMIFL

-18 LILAVIVVRL
+18 LILAVIVVRF

-52 FFPVS
+52 FFPAS
-57 SFSLIPSGETISAEV
+57 SFSLIPSGETISAEA
-72 VRFAPAPAVD
+72 VRFAPAPAID
-82 SGIPVL
+82 SGIPAL

-94 IIGERF
+94 MIGERF

-110 LYIWTAIAGIVWL
+110 LYIWTAVAGIVWL
-123 VGVAVMVGYALL
+123 VGVAVMAGYALL
-135 SSLRMRSV
+135 GSLRMRSV
-143 VREAVPLGMCGE
+143 VREAVPLE
-155 SYETGEAGMC
+155 S
-165 GESYETGEVGMC
+165 
-177 GESYETGEVG
+177 
-187 MCAEP
+187 
-192 HGARP
+192 
-197 LETGAALP
+197 GAALP

-291 VVGGMDLDGRKSYS
+291 VVGGMDLDGRKAYS

-345 WIAAVA
+345 WLAAVA

-365 PKEKADDSKIRYLDQ
+365 PKEKTDDSKIRYLDQ

-406 LAVSSEPH
+406 LAVSSVPH

-444 MSDNAKDYMDAG
+444 MPDNAKDYMDTG
-456 HDAVGTEDRSDNA
+456 QDSGGTEDKSDSV
-469 KEHMDA
+469 KEHMNA
-475 GHDDGGTEDMSDNAG
+475 GQDSGGTEDMSDNAG
-490 IAVDTVQVGE
+490 IAVDTVQAGE
-500 GAEDSAIYTGTLSTA
+500 GAEDSAIHTGTLSAA

-583 GSTGSGQNVYVKVQ
+583 GSTGSGQHVYVKVQ

-618 LFAVRAVVSGE
+618 QFAVRAVVSGE
-629 NTDISSVPKAVL
+629 NTDISPVPKAVL

>member
-1 MEMIFL
+1 MEMEMIFL

-18 LILAVIVVRL
+18 LILAVIVVRF

-52 FFPVS
+52 FFPAS

-72 VRFAPAPAVD
+72 VRFAPAPAID
-82 SGIPVL
+82 SGIPAL

-94 IIGERF
+94 MIGERF

-110 LYIWTAIAGIVWL
+110 LYIWTAVAGIVWL
-123 VGVAVMVGYALL
+123 VGVAVMAGYALL
-135 SSLRMRSV
+135 GSLRMRSV
-143 VREAVPLGMCGE
+143 VREAVPLE
-155 SYETGEAGMC
+155 S
-165 GESYETGEVGMC
+165 
-177 GESYETGEVG
+177 
-187 MCAEP
+187 
-192 HGARP
+192 
-197 LETGAALP
+197 GAALP

-291 VVGGMDLDGRKSYS
+291 VVGGMDLDGRKAYS

-345 WIAAVA
+345 WLAAVA

-406 LAVSSEPH
+406 LAVSSVPH
-414 DLYDQAGYGG
+414 DLYDLAGYGG

-444 MSDNAKDYMDAG
+444 MPDNAKDYMDTG
-456 HDAVGTEDRSDNA
+456 QDSGGTEDKSDSV
-469 KEHMDA
+469 KEHMNA
-475 GHDDGGTEDMSDNAG
+475 GQDSGGTEDMSDNAG
-490 IAVDTVQVGE
+490 IAVDTVQAGE
-500 GAEDSAIYTGTLSTA
+500 GAEDSAIHTGTLSAA

-583 GSTGSGQNVYVKVQ
+583 GSTGSGQHVYVKVQ

-618 LFAVRAVVSGE
+618 QFAVRAVVSGE
-629 NTDISSVPKAVL
+629 NTDISPVPKAVL

>member
-1 MEMIFL
+1 MEMEMIFL

-18 LILAVIVVRL
+18 LILAVIVVRF

-52 FFPVS
+52 FFPAS
-57 SFSLIPSGETISAEV
+57 SFSLIPSGETISAEA
-72 VRFAPAPAVD
+72 VRFAPAPAID
-82 SGIPVL
+82 SGIPAL
-88 NEALNP
+88 TEALNP
-94 IIGERF
+94 MIGERF

-110 LYIWTAIAGIVWL
+110 LYIWTAVAGIVWL
-123 VGVAVMVGYALL
+123 VGVAVMAGYALL

-143 VREAVPLGMCGE
+143 VREAVPLE
-155 SYETGEAGMC
+155 S
-165 GESYETGEVGMC
+165 
-177 GESYETGEVG
+177 
-187 MCAEP
+187 
-192 HGARP
+192 
-197 LETGAALP
+197 GAALP

-291 VVGGMDLDGRKSYS
+291 VVGGMDLDGRKAYS

-345 WIAAVA
+345 WLAAVA

-406 LAVSSEPH
+406 LAVSSVPH

-444 MSDNAKDYMDAG
+444 MPDNAKDYMDTG
-456 HDAVGTEDRSDNA
+456 QDSGGTEDKSDSV
-469 KEHMDA
+469 KEHMNA
-475 GHDDGGTEDMSDNAG
+475 GQDSGGTEDMSDNAG
-490 IAVDTVQVGE
+490 IAVDTVQAGE
-500 GAEDSAIYTGTLSTA
+500 GAEDSAIHTGTLSAA

-583 GSTGSGQNVYVKVQ
+583 GSTGSGQHVYVKVQ
-597 CSGDGKHVL
+597 CSGDGKQVL

-618 LFAVRAVVSGE
+618 QFAVRAVVSGE
-629 NTDISSVPKAVL
+629 NTDISPVPKAVL

>member
-1 MEMIFL
+1 MEMEMEMIFL

-18 LILAVIVVRL
+18 LILAVIVVRF

-52 FFPVS
+52 FFPAS
-57 SFSLIPSGETISAEV
+57 SFSLIPSGETISAEA
-72 VRFAPAPAVD
+72 VRFAPAPAID
-82 SGIPVL
+82 SGIPAL

-94 IIGERF
+94 MIGERF

-110 LYIWTAIAGIVWL
+110 LYIWTAVAGIVWL
-123 VGVAVMVGYALL
+123 VGVAVMAGYALL
-135 SSLRMRSV
+135 GSLRMRSV
-143 VREAVPLGMCGE
+143 VREAVPLE
-155 SYETGEAGMC
+155 S
-165 GESYETGEVGMC
+165 
-177 GESYETGEVG
+177 
-187 MCAEP
+187 
-192 HGARP
+192 
-197 LETGAALP
+197 GAALP

-291 VVGGMDLDGRKSYS
+291 VVGGMDLDGRKAYS

-345 WIAAVA
+345 WLAAVA

-406 LAVSSEPH
+406 LAVSSVPH

-444 MSDNAKDYMDAG
+444 MPDNAKDYMDTG
-456 HDAVGTEDRSDNA
+456 QDSGGTEDKSDSV
-469 KEHMDA
+469 KEHMNA
-475 GHDDGGTEDMSDNAG
+475 GQDSGGTEDMSDNAG
-490 IAVDTVQVGE
+490 IAVDTVQAGE
-500 GAEDSAIYTGTLSTA
+500 GAEDPAIHTGTLSAA

-583 GSTGSGQNVYVKVQ
+583 GSTGSGQHVYVKVQ

-618 LFAVRAVVSGE
+618 QFAVRAVVSGE
-629 NTDISSVPKAVL
+629 NTDISPVPKAVL

>member
-1 MEMIFL
+1 MEMEMIFL

-18 LILAVIVVRL
+18 LILAVIVVRF

-52 FFPVS
+52 FFPAS
-57 SFSLIPSGETISAEV
+57 SFSLIPSRETISAEV
-72 VRFAPAPAVD
+72 VRFAPAPAID
-82 SGIPVL
+82 SGIPAL
-88 NEALNP
+88 TEALNP
-94 IIGERF
+94 MIGERF

-110 LYIWTAIAGIVWL
+110 LYIWTAVAGIVWL
-123 VGVAVMVGYALL
+123 VGVAVMAGYALL
-135 SSLRMRSV
+135 GSLRMRSV
-143 VREAVPLGMCGE
+143 VREAVPLE
-155 SYETGEAGMC
+155 S
-165 GESYETGEVGMC
+165 
-177 GESYETGEVG
+177 
-187 MCAEP
+187 
-192 HGARP
+192 
-197 LETGAALP
+197 GAALP

-291 VVGGMDLDGRKSYS
+291 VVGGMDLDGRKAYS

-345 WIAAVA
+345 WLAAVA

-406 LAVSSEPH
+406 LAVSSVPH

-444 MSDNAKDYMDAG
+444 MPDNAKDYMDTG
-456 HDAVGTEDRSDNA
+456 QDSGGTEDKSDSV
-469 KEHMDA
+469 KEHMNA
-475 GHDDGGTEDMSDNAG
+475 GQDSGGTEDMSDNAG
-490 IAVDTVQVGE
+490 IAVDTVQAGE
-500 GAEDSAIYTGTLSTA
+500 GAEDPAIHTGTLSAA

-583 GSTGSGQNVYVKVQ
+583 GSTGSGQHVYVKVQ

-618 LFAVRAVVSGE
+618 QFAVRAVVSGE
-629 NTDISSVPKAVL
+629 NTDISPVPKAVL

>member
-1 MEMIFL
+1 MEMEMIFL

-18 LILAVIVVRL
+18 LILAVIVVRF

-52 FFPVS
+52 FFPAS
-57 SFSLIPSGETISAEV
+57 SFSLIPSGETISAEA
-72 VRFAPAPAVD
+72 VRFAPAPAID
-82 SGIPVL
+82 SGIPAL

-94 IIGERF
+94 MIGERF

-110 LYIWTAIAGIVWL
+110 LYIWTAVAGIVWL
-123 VGVAVMVGYALL
+123 VGVAVMAGYALL
-135 SSLRMRSV
+135 GSLRMRSV
-143 VREAVPLGMCGE
+143 VREAVPLE
-155 SYETGEAGMC
+155 S
-165 GESYETGEVGMC
+165 
-177 GESYETGEVG
+177 
-187 MCAEP
+187 
-192 HGARP
+192 
-197 LETGAALP
+197 GAALP

-291 VVGGMDLDGRKSYS
+291 VVGGMDLDGRKAYS

-345 WIAAVA
+345 WLAAVA

-406 LAVSSEPH
+406 LAVSSVPH
-414 DLYDQAGYGG
+414 DLYDLAGYGG

-444 MSDNAKDYMDAG
+444 MPDNAKDYMDTG
-456 HDAVGTEDRSDNA
+456 QDSGGTEDKSDSV
-469 KEHMDA
+469 KEHMNA
-475 GHDDGGTEDMSDNAG
+475 GQDSGGTEDMSDNAG
-490 IAVDTVQVGE
+490 IAVDTVQAGE
-500 GAEDSAIYTGTLSTA
+500 GAEDPAIHTGTLSAA

-583 GSTGSGQNVYVKVQ
+583 GSTGSGQHVYVKVQ

-618 LFAVRAVVSGE
+618 QFAVRAVVSGE
-629 NTDISSVPKAVL
+629 NTDISPVPKAVL

>member
-1 MEMIFL
+1 MEMEMIFL

-18 LILAVIVVRL
+18 LILAVIVVRF

-52 FFPVS
+52 FFPAS
-57 SFSLIPSGETISAEV
+57 SFSLIPSGETISAEA
-72 VRFAPAPAVD
+72 VRFAPAPAID
-82 SGIPVL
+82 SGIPAL

-94 IIGERF
+94 MIGERF

-123 VGVAVMVGYALL
+123 VGVAVMAGYALL
-135 SSLRMRSV
+135 GSLRMRSV
-143 VREAVPLGMCGE
+143 VREAVPLE
-155 SYETGEAGMC
+155 S
-165 GESYETGEVGMC
+165 
-177 GESYETGEVG
+177 
-187 MCAEP
+187 
-192 HGARP
+192 
-197 LETGAALP
+197 GAALP

-291 VVGGMDLDGRKSYS
+291 VVGGMDLDGRKAYS

-345 WIAAVA
+345 WLAAVA

-406 LAVSSEPH
+406 LAVSSVPH

-444 MSDNAKDYMDAG
+444 MPDNAKDYMDTG
-456 HDAVGTEDRSDNA
+456 RD
-469 KEHMDA
+469 
-475 GHDDGGTEDMSDNAG
+475 
-490 IAVDTVQVGE
+490 AVDTVQAGE
-500 GAEDSAIYTGTLSTA
+500 GAEDPAIHTGTLSAA

-573 YDAAREETWM
+573 YDAAREEPWM
-583 GSTGSGQNVYVKVQ
+583 GSTGSGQHVYVKVQ
-597 CSGDGKHVL
+597 CSGDGKQVL

-618 LFAVRAVVSGE
+618 QFAVRAVVSGE

>member
-18 LILAVIVVRL
+18 LILAVIVVRF

-52 FFPVS
+52 FFPAS
-57 SFSLIPSGETISAEV
+57 SFSLIPSRETISAEV
-72 VRFAPAPAVD
+72 VRFAPAPAID

-94 IIGERF
+94 MIGERF

-123 VGVAVMVGYALL
+123 VGVAVMAGYALL

-155 SYETGEAGMC
+155 L
-165 GESYETGEVGMC
+165 YETGEVGMC
-177 GESYETGEVG
+177 GELHETGEVG
-187 MCAEP
+187 TCTEP

-197 LETGAALP
+197 LKTGAALP

-291 VVGGMDLDGRKSYS
+291 VVGGMDLDGRKAYS

-320 YPLAFGEIGVRERV
+320 YPLAFGEIGVRERI

-351 VLACAAVAVCFLTD
+351 VLACAAVTVCFLTD

-414 DLYDQAGYGG
+414 DLYDLDGYGG
-424 RADVAVE
+424 GADAAVE
-431 TVDAEHDAVGAED
+431 TVDAEHDAVG
-444 MSDNAKDYMDAG
+444 
-456 HDAVGTEDRSDNA
+456 
-469 KEHMDA
+469 
-475 GHDDGGTEDMSDNAG
+475 
-490 IAVDTVQVGE
+490 TVQVGE

-566 LSEPDIA
+566 LSEQDIA

-618 LFAVRAVVSGE
+618 QFAVRAVVSGE

>member
-1 MEMIFL
+1 MEMEMIFL

-18 LILAVIVVRL
+18 LILAVIVVRF

-52 FFPVS
+52 FFPAS
-57 SFSLIPSGETISAEV
+57 SFSLIPSRETISAEV
-72 VRFAPAPAVD
+72 VRFAPAPAID
-82 SGIPVL
+82 SGIPAL

-94 IIGERF
+94 MIGERF

-110 LYIWTAIAGIVWL
+110 LYIWTAVAGIVWL
-123 VGVAVMVGYALL
+123 VGVAVMAGYALL
-135 SSLRMRSV
+135 GSLRMRSV
-143 VREAVPLGMCGE
+143 VREAVPLE
-155 SYETGEAGMC
+155 S
-165 GESYETGEVGMC
+165 
-177 GESYETGEVG
+177 
-187 MCAEP
+187 
-192 HGARP
+192 
-197 LETGAALP
+197 GAALP

-291 VVGGMDLDGRKSYS
+291 VVGGMDLDGRKAYS

-345 WIAAVA
+345 WLAAVA

-406 LAVSSEPH
+406 LAVSSVPH

-444 MSDNAKDYMDAG
+444 MPDNAKDYMDTG
-456 HDAVGTEDRSDNA
+456 QDSGGTEDKSDSV
-469 KEHMDA
+469 KEHMNA
-475 GHDDGGTEDMSDNAG
+475 GQDSGGTEDMSDNAG
-490 IAVDTVQVGE
+490 IAVDTVQAGE
-500 GAEDSAIYTGTLSTA
+500 GAEDPAIHTGTLSAA

-583 GSTGSGQNVYVKVQ
+583 GSTGSGQHVYVKVQ

-618 LFAVRAVVSGE
+618 QFAVRAVVSGE
-629 NTDISSVPKAVL
+629 NTDISPVPKAVL

>member
-1 MEMIFL
+1 MEMEMIFL

-18 LILAVIVVRL
+18 LILAVIVVRF

-52 FFPVS
+52 FFPAS
-57 SFSLIPSGETISAEV
+57 SFSLIPSGETISAEA
-72 VRFAPAPAVD
+72 VRFAPAPAID
-82 SGIPVL
+82 SGIPAL

-94 IIGERF
+94 MIGERF

-110 LYIWTAIAGIVWL
+110 LYIWTAVAGIVWL
-123 VGVAVMVGYALL
+123 VGVAVMAGYALL
-135 SSLRMRSV
+135 GSLRMRSV
-143 VREAVPLGMCGE
+143 VREAVPLE
-155 SYETGEAGMC
+155 S
-165 GESYETGEVGMC
+165 
-177 GESYETGEVG
+177 
-187 MCAEP
+187 
-192 HGARP
+192 
-197 LETGAALP
+197 GAALP

-291 VVGGMDLDGRKSYS
+291 VVGGMDLDGRKAYS

-345 WIAAVA
+345 WLAAVA

-406 LAVSSEPH
+406 LAVSSVPH

-444 MSDNAKDYMDAG
+444 MPDNAKDYMDTG
-456 HDAVGTEDRSDNA
+456 QDSGGTEDKSDSV
-469 KEHMDA
+469 KEYMDA
-475 GHDDGGTEDMSDNAG
+475 GQDAGGTEDMSDNAG
-490 IAVDTVQVGE
+490 IAVDTVQAGE
-500 GAEDSAIYTGTLSTA
+500 GAEDPAIHTGTLSAA

-583 GSTGSGQNVYVKVQ
+583 GSTGSGQHVYVKVQ

-618 LFAVRAVVSGE
+618 QFAVRAVVSGE
-629 NTDISSVPKAVL
+629 NTDISPVPKAVL

>member
-1 MEMIFL
+1 MEMEMIFL

-18 LILAVIVVRL
+18 LILAVIVVRF

-52 FFPVS
+52 FFPAS
-57 SFSLIPSGETISAEV
+57 SFSLIPSGETISAEA
-72 VRFAPAPAVD
+72 VRFAPAPAID
-82 SGIPVL
+82 SGIPAL

-94 IIGERF
+94 MIGERF

-110 LYIWTAIAGIVWL
+110 LYIWTAVAGIVWL
-123 VGVAVMVGYALL
+123 VGVAVMAGYALL

-143 VREAVPLGMCGE
+143 VREAVPLE
-155 SYETGEAGMC
+155 S
-165 GESYETGEVGMC
+165 
-177 GESYETGEVG
+177 
-187 MCAEP
+187 
-192 HGARP
+192 
-197 LETGAALP
+197 GAALP

-291 VVGGMDLDGRKSYS
+291 VVGGMDLDGRKAYS

-345 WIAAVA
+345 WLAAVA

-406 LAVSSEPH
+406 LAVSSVPH
-414 DLYDQAGYGG
+414 DLYDLAGYGG

-444 MSDNAKDYMDAG
+444 MPDNAKDYMDTG
-456 HDAVGTEDRSDNA
+456 QDSGGTEDKSDSV

-475 GHDDGGTEDMSDNAG
+475 GQDSGGTEDMSDNAG
-490 IAVDTVQVGE
+490 IAVDTVQAGE
-500 GAEDSAIYTGTLSTA
+500 GAEDSAIHTGTLSAA

-583 GSTGSGQNVYVKVQ
+583 GSTGSGQHVYVKVQ

-618 LFAVRAVVSGE
+618 QFAVRAVVSGE
-629 NTDISSVPKAVL
+629 NTDISPVPKAVL

>member
-1 MEMIFL
+1 MEMEMIFL

-18 LILAVIVVRL
+18 LILAVIVVRF

-52 FFPVS
+52 FFPAS
-57 SFSLIPSGETISAEV
+57 SFSLIPSGETISAEA
-72 VRFAPAPAVD
+72 VRFAPAPAID
-82 SGIPVL
+82 SGIPAL

-94 IIGERF
+94 MIGERF

-110 LYIWTAIAGIVWL
+110 LYIWTAVAGIVWL
-123 VGVAVMVGYALL
+123 VGVAVMAGYALL
-135 SSLRMRSV
+135 GSLRMRSV
-143 VREAVPLGMCGE
+143 VREAVPLE
-155 SYETGEAGMC
+155 S
-165 GESYETGEVGMC
+165 
-177 GESYETGEVG
+177 
-187 MCAEP
+187 
-192 HGARP
+192 
-197 LETGAALP
+197 GAALP

-291 VVGGMDLDGRKSYS
+291 VVGGMDLDGRKAYS

-345 WIAAVA
+345 WLAAVA

-393 WLEWYNGL
+393 WLEWYNVL

-406 LAVSSEPH
+406 LAVSSVPH
-414 DLYDQAGYGG
+414 DLYDLAGYGG

-444 MSDNAKDYMDAG
+444 MPDNAKDYMDTG
-456 HDAVGTEDRSDNA
+456 QDSGGTEDKSDSV
-469 KEHMDA
+469 KEHMNA
-475 GHDDGGTEDMSDNAG
+475 GQDSGGTEDMSDNAG
-490 IAVDTVQVGE
+490 IAVDTVQAGE
-500 GAEDSAIYTGTLSTA
+500 GAEDPAIHTGTLSAA

-583 GSTGSGQNVYVKVQ
+583 GSTGSGQHVYVKVQ
-597 CSGDGKHVL
+597 CSGDGKQVL

-618 LFAVRAVVSGE
+618 QFAVRAVVSGE

>member
-1 MEMIFL
+1 MEMEMIFL

-18 LILAVIVVRL
+18 LILAVIVVRF

-52 FFPVS
+52 FFPAS
-57 SFSLIPSGETISAEV
+57 SFSLIPSGETISAEA
-72 VRFAPAPAVD
+72 VRFAPAPAID
-82 SGIPVL
+82 SGIPAL

-94 IIGERF
+94 MIGERF

-110 LYIWTAIAGIVWL
+110 LYIWTAVAGIVWL
-123 VGVAVMVGYALL
+123 VGVAVMAGYALL
-135 SSLRMRSV
+135 GSLRMRSV
-143 VREAVPLGMCGE
+143 VREAVPLE
-155 SYETGEAGMC
+155 S
-165 GESYETGEVGMC
+165 
-177 GESYETGEVG
+177 
-187 MCAEP
+187 
-192 HGARP
+192 
-197 LETGAALP
+197 GAALP

-291 VVGGMDLDGRKSYS
+291 VVGGMDLDGRKAYS

-345 WIAAVA
+345 WLAAVA

-406 LAVSSEPH
+406 LAVSSVPH

-444 MSDNAKDYMDAG
+444 MPDNAKDYMDTG
-456 HDAVGTEDRSDNA
+456 QDSGGTEDKSDSV
-469 KEHMDA
+469 KEHMNA
-475 GHDDGGTEDMSDNAG
+475 GQDSGGTEDMSDNAG
-490 IAVDTVQVGE
+490 IAVDTVQAGE
-500 GAEDSAIYTGTLSTA
+500 GAEDPAIHTGTLSAA

-583 GSTGSGQNVYVKVQ
+583 GSTGSGQHVYVKVQ

-606 ATWEYD
+606 ATWDYD

-618 LFAVRAVVSGE
+618 QFAVRAVVSGE

>member
-1 MEMIFL
+1 MEMEMIFL

-18 LILAVIVVRL
+18 LILAVIVVRF

-52 FFPVS
+52 FFPAS
-57 SFSLIPSGETISAEV
+57 SFSLIPSGETISAEA
-72 VRFAPAPAVD
+72 VRFAPAPAID
-82 SGIPVL
+82 SGIPAL

-94 IIGERF
+94 MIGERF

-110 LYIWTAIAGIVWL
+110 LYIWTAVAGIVWL
-123 VGVAVMVGYALL
+123 VGVAVMAGYALL
-135 SSLRMRSV
+135 GSLRMRSV
-143 VREAVPLGMCGE
+143 VREAVPLE
-155 SYETGEAGMC
+155 S
-165 GESYETGEVGMC
+165 
-177 GESYETGEVG
+177 
-187 MCAEP
+187 
-192 HGARP
+192 
-197 LETGAALP
+197 GAALP

-291 VVGGMDLDGRKSYS
+291 VVGGMDLDGRKAYS

-345 WIAAVA
+345 WLAAVA

-406 LAVSSEPH
+406 LAVSSVPH

-431 TVDAEHDAVGAED
+431 TVDAENDAVGAED
-444 MSDNAKDYMDAG
+444 MPDNAKDYMDTG
-456 HDAVGTEDRSDNA
+456 QDSGGTEDKSDSV
-469 KEHMDA
+469 KEHMNA
-475 GHDDGGTEDMSDNAG
+475 GQDSGGTEDMSDNAG
-490 IAVDTVQVGE
+490 IAVDTVQAGE
-500 GAEDSAIYTGTLSTA
+500 GAEDPAIHTGTLSAA

-583 GSTGSGQNVYVKVQ
+583 GSTGSGQHVYVKVQ
-597 CSGDGKHVL
+597 CSGDGKQVL

-618 LFAVRAVVSGE
+618 QFAVRAVVSGE
-629 NTDISSVPKAVL
+629 NTDISPVPKAVL

>member
-1 MEMIFL
+1 MEMEMIFL

-18 LILAVIVVRL
+18 LILAVIVVRF

-52 FFPVS
+52 FFPAS
-57 SFSLIPSGETISAEV
+57 SFSLIPSGETISAEA
-72 VRFAPAPAVD
+72 VRFAPAPAID
-82 SGIPVL
+82 SGIPAL

-94 IIGERF
+94 MIGERF

-110 LYIWTAIAGIVWL
+110 LYIWTAVAGIVWL
-123 VGVAVMVGYALL
+123 VGVAVMAGYALL
-135 SSLRMRSV
+135 GSLRMRSV
-143 VREAVPLGMCGE
+143 VREAVPLE
-155 SYETGEAGMC
+155 S
-165 GESYETGEVGMC
+165 
-177 GESYETGEVG
+177 
-187 MCAEP
+187 
-192 HGARP
+192 
-197 LETGAALP
+197 GAALP

-291 VVGGMDLDGRKSYS
+291 VVGGMDLDGRKAYS

-345 WIAAVA
+345 WLAAVA

-393 WLEWYNGL
+393 WLEWYNVL

-406 LAVSSEPH
+406 LAVSSVPH
-414 DLYDQAGYGG
+414 DLYDLAGYGG

-444 MSDNAKDYMDAG
+444 MPDNAKDYMDTG
-456 HDAVGTEDRSDNA
+456 QDSGGTEDKSDSV

-475 GHDDGGTEDMSDNAG
+475 GQDAGGTEDMSDNAG
-490 IAVDTVQVGE
+490 IAVDTVQAGE
-500 GAEDSAIYTGTLSTA
+500 GAEDPAIHTGTLSAA

-583 GSTGSGQNVYVKVQ
+583 GSTGSGQHVYVKVQ
-597 CSGDGKHVL
+597 CSGDGKQVL

-618 LFAVRAVVSGE
+618 QFAVRAVVSGE
-629 NTDISSVPKAVL
+629 NTDISPVPKAVL